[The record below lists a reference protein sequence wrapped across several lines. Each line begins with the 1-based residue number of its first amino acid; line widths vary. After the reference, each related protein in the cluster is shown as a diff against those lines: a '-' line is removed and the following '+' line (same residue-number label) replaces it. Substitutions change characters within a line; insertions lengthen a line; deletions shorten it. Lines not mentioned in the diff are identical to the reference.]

1 MRTGR
6 TSASQAQIQRF
17 REGEKMNKKFALLA
31 IGLVVTALIFT
42 ACGSQSSA
50 GSSFPTGKFVLP
62 DDQSQG
68 IYFNND
74 GTWSGF
80 LGSQSVAEGTYQVKD
95 DLYTEEAGPQ
105 ACPTSA
111 TYKYSFDGTNLKFEL
126 SGEDACQNRRESLDG
141 VTYVLSK

>member
-50 GSSFPTGKFVLP
+50 GSSFPAGKFVLP

-68 IYFNND
+68 IYFNKD

-105 ACPTSA
+105 ACPT
-111 TYKYSFDGTNLKFEL
+111 
-126 SGEDACQNRRESLDG
+126 
-141 VTYVLSK
+141 